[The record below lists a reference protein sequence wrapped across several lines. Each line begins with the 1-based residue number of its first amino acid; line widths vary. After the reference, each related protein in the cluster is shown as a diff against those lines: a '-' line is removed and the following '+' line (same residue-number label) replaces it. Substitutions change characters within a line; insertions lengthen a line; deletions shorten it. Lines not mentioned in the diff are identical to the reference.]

1 MKHLTIRRISPPKS
15 AEPFAKVLTEKLC
28 TSAPRDAE
36 GVKGQTNIPFCIE
49 FHALS
54 NGDVSFTVATNP
66 NFNMTPKISPKI

>member
-1 MKHLTIRRISPPKS
+1 MEQTPSYYQLNRGRILAKY
-15 AEPFAKVLTEKLC
+15 AEKKAD

-54 NGDVSFTVATNP
+54 NGHVRFIVATNP
-66 NFNMTPKISPKI
+66 NFNMTPLPDPKI